1 MKKIFFIFVLIFTVN
16 SFAQNLYFEAF
27 KDIKKAKK
35 LINSNPQQAER
46 LFIEAYGYLKQI
58 VNNSIDKNKPS
69 ANAFNLLGELYL
81 NGWGVEKNEKKAVKL
96 LCAAKQLGNRKAIN
110 TLKKISVKCQKI
122 NFKELKQ

>member
-1 MKKIFFIFVLIFTVN
+1 MKRVFLIFSVLLTV
-16 SFAQNLYFEAF
+16 SIYAQNLYFEAF

-35 LINSNPQQAER
+35 IVNSDPQKAQR

-81 NGWGVEKNEKKAVKL
+81 KGWGVEKNEKKAKQF
-96 LCAAKQLGNRKAIN
+96 LCAAKLLGNLKAAK
-110 TLKKISVKCQKI
+110 TLDKLGIKCKKI